1 MSNEQLHTT
10 PFEHAY
16 ITGLLTLEHKSLRE
30 MGRKG
35 LLPCHPH
42 HAAYRLASDP
52 HPHQASLARRLQQ
65 APQGWA
71 LAVDEVVVP
80 KEGPL
85 IQGLSR
91 IWATSEKRVVW
102 GLRFL
107 SLSLVAGSHDPYPLG
122 LWPLPPAPM
131 ATPDYPYRTPT
142 QASLQALQRVLQT
155 GYCPKVLLGD
165 ARMLKASTHPGLL
178 LMGIGAVHR
187 VRKDLKVSYRG
198 QWLRADELAAQY
210 KPGTGARYYRGFGL
224 YAKRL
229 RVERAEA
236 GEVDLLMVWRGKD
249 TGWELLVL
257 LSSLQEAGVQEV
269 LAYWK
274 ARWRQEVGHKGL
286 KALGLG
292 QCQARSYASQLKHA
306 DLTVEGYLLLWAE
319 RQREPTLSWREAR
332 ERVGGRLKERLVTE
346 LCATSPGSKQV
357 GRAG

>member
-1 MSNEQLHTT
+1 MSNEHLHTT

-42 HAAYRLASDP
+42 HAAYRLALDP

-91 IWATSEKRVVW
+91 SWATSQKRVVW

-107 SLSLVAGSHDPYPLG
+107 SLSLVAGLHDPYPLG
-122 LWPLPPAPM
+122 LWPLLPEPK
-131 ATPDYPYRTPT
+131 
-142 QASLQALQRVLQT
+142 RVLQT
-155 GYCPKVLLGD
+155 GYRPKALLGD

-178 LMGIGAVHR
+178 SLGVGAVHR
-187 VRKDLKVSYRG
+187 VRKDLKVCYQG
-198 QWLRADELAAQY
+198 QWLRADALAARY

-229 RVERAEA
+229 RVQRAET

-249 TGWELLVL
+249 TGWELMVL
-257 LSSLQEAGVQEV
+257 LSSLQAAGVQEV

-274 ARWRQEVGHKGL
+274 ARWRQEVG
-286 KALGLG
+286 
-292 QCQARSYASQLKHA
+292 
-306 DLTVEGYLLLWAE
+306 
-319 RQREPTLSWREAR
+319 
-332 ERVGGRLKERLVTE
+332 
-346 LCATSPGSKQV
+346 
-357 GRAG
+357 

>member
-1 MSNEQLHTT
+1 
-10 PFEHAY
+10 
-16 ITGLLTLEHKSLRE
+16 
-30 MGRKG
+30 
-35 LLPCHPH
+35 
-42 HAAYRLASDP
+42 
-52 HPHQASLARRLQQ
+52 
-65 APQGWA
+65 
-71 LAVDEVVVP
+71 
-80 KEGPL
+80 
-85 IQGLSR
+85 
-91 IWATSEKRVVW
+91 
-102 GLRFL
+102 
-107 SLSLVAGSHDPYPLG
+107 
-122 LWPLPPAPM
+122 M

-155 GYCPKVLLGD
+155 RYCPKALLGD

-178 LMGIGAVHR
+178 SMGIGAVHR

-210 KPGTGARYYRGFGL
+210 KPGTGARYYRGLGL

-236 GEVDLLMVWRGKD
+236 GEVDLLMVWRGKG

-274 ARWRQEVGHKGL
+274 ARWKQEVGHKGL

-306 DLTVEGYLLLWAE
+306 DLTVEGYLMLWAE
-319 RQREPTLSWREAR
+319 RQREPTLSWQQAR
-332 ERVGGRLKERLVTE
+332 ERIGAQLKERLVTE
-346 LCATSPGSKQV
+346 LSATSPGSKQV

>member
-1 MSNEQLHTT
+1 VSREQLHTT

-16 ITGLLTLEHKSLRE
+16 ITGLLTLEHKGLRE

-42 HAAYRLASDP
+42 HAAYRLTLDA
-52 HPHQASLARRLQQ
+52 HPYQASLTRRLQQ

-71 LAVDEVVVP
+71 LAVDEVVLP

-85 IQGLSR
+85 IQGLSH

-122 LWPLPPAPM
+122 LWPLPTEPM
-131 ATPDYPYRTPT
+131 ATQDYPYRSPT
-142 QASLQALQRVLQT
+142 QASLQALQRV
-155 GYCPKVLLGD
+155 
-165 ARMLKASTHPGLL
+165 
-178 LMGIGAVHR
+178 
-187 VRKDLKVSYRG
+187 RKDLKVRYQG
-198 QWLRADELAAQY
+198 QWLRADELAARY
-210 KPGTGARYYRGFGL
+210 KPGTGARYYRRFGL

-236 GEVDLLMVWRGKD
+236 GAVDLLILWRGKD
-249 TGWELLVL
+249 TGWELVVL
-257 LSSLQEAGVQEV
+257 LSSLQGAGVQEV

-274 ARWRQEVGHKGL
+274 ARWKQEVGYKGL

-292 QCQARSYASQLKHA
+292 QCQARRYASPLKHA

-319 RQREPTLSWREAR
+319 RQREPSLGWRLR
-332 ERVGGRLKERLVTE
+332 
-346 LCATSPGSKQV
+346 GS
-357 GRAG
+357 G